1 MSYYRILGLKKE
13 PFSTSPDP
21 DFFYDSP
28 NHHSILMRLMIEI
41 RLKCGLSTV
50 FGDVGVGK
58 TTLSRKLFQM
68 LTERRDIIFGMI
80 LDPVYKNE
88 EMFLESLTRV
98 FNLELT
104 KSAPSLL
111 DYKDA
116 LKNYL
121 FRMGVEEG
129 KTIVFLIDEAQKLN
143 SLSLEVLRVL
153 LNYETN
159 EYKLLQ
165 VILLGQM
172 ELLSKL
178 NGMRN
183 LTDRINLKYILKPLN
198 EEQTKEMIAF
208 RLRQAGL
215 ERGVKIFTDESIAQI
230 YHHTQGYPR
239 RITMLCHKA
248 LKAAVMSEAS
258 IIDTG
263 IINGLIHQENDF
275 VEMCKR

>member
-1 MSYYRILGLKKE
+1 MSYYKFLGLQKE

-28 NHHSILMRLMIEI
+28 NHHSILMRLMVEI
-41 RLKCGLSTV
+41 RLKSGLSTV

-68 LTERRDIIFGMI
+68 LTERQDIVFGMI

-88 EMFLESLTRV
+88 EMFLESLVRI
-98 FNLELT
+98 FNLELAINT
-104 KSAPSLL
+104 PTLL

-121 FRMGVEEG
+121 FRLGVEEH
-129 KTIVFLIDEAQKLN
+129 KTVVLLIDEAQKLN
-143 SLSLEVLRVL
+143 RLSLEVLRVL

-165 VILLGQM
+165 VVLLGQL
-172 ELLSKL
+172 ELLPKL
-178 NGMRN
+178 NKMRN
-183 LTDRINLKYILKPLN
+183 LTDRISLKYILKPLN
-198 EEQTKEMIAF
+198 EEQTKEMIDF
-208 RLRQAGL
+208 RLRQTGL
-215 ERGVKIFTDESIAQI
+215 ADGAKIFTDESIAEI
-230 YHHTQGYPR
+230 YRYTQGYPR

-248 LKAAVMSEAS
+248 LKAAVMEEAS
-258 IIDTG
+258 LIDTG
-263 IINGLIHQENDF
+263 IIDKLIYQENDYAQ
-275 VEMCKR
+275 VCAK